1 MKKILVVIGCIIT
14 VVMIGLLIAIPVS
27 NNIVAKETAKTVVEL
42 PIPEKTEYK
51 ESISLAGKLVGNGN
65 GMQYFG
71 AILIKSELSLNQLS
85 EYYKGYSNQTSKFT
99 VENQKDQKVQVV
111 EHKNLSFKTDIKTD
125 NFYIVYTW
133 GSNDGL
139 FDELD
144 IRGN

>member
-1 MKKILVVIGCIIT
+1 MKKILVVIGCIVI
-14 VVMIGLLIAIPVS
+14 VVVIGLLIAIPVS
-27 NNIVAKETAKTVVEL
+27 NNCIAKETAKIVNDL
-42 PIPEKTEYK
+42 PVPEKTKYV
-51 ESISLAGKLVGNGN
+51 ESVSLAGKLVGNGN

-71 AILIKSELSLNQLS
+71 AILINSELSLDQLS

>member
-27 NNIVAKETAKTVVEL
+27 NNRVAEETAKKINDL
-42 PIPEKTEYK
+42 PVPEKTECV
-51 ESISLAGKLVGNGN
+51 ENASLAGKLVGSGN

-71 AILIKSELSLNQLS
+71 AILIKSELPLEKLIN
-85 EYYKGYSNQTSKFT
+85 YYGGYSNQAFDFT
-99 VENQKDQKVQVV
+99 VERQEDKNIPII
-111 EHKNLSFKTDIKTD
+111 EHGNLSFKTEIKSD
-125 NFYIVYTW
+125 NYYIVYAW
-133 GSNDGL
+133 GNNSGL

>member
-27 NNIVAKETAKTVVEL
+27 NNRVAEETAKIINDL
-42 PIPEKTEYK
+42 PVPEKTECV
-51 ESISLAGKLVGNGN
+51 ENASLAGKLVGNGN

-71 AILIKSELSLNQLS
+71 AILIKSELSLDQLS